1 MTDLYYLANIRL
13 PTEKAHGLQI
23 MQNCEAFAASGAR
36 VTLFAARR
44 INTPELARVRD
55 VWAHYNVAR
64 AFEVRRV
71 PCLDLFP
78 WLERVSARLAFAIQA
93 LTYTLA
99 LWLWMLVRRADVYYS
114 RDVLTL
120 VLLSLV
126 KPRRA
131 LVYEA
136 HQRSRSGPG
145 RWLQRACARR
155 CGLVVAVTES
165 LAGALREMGAARALV
180 AHDGFRAERFAGM
193 PAKGEAR
200 ARLHLPADAFV
211 VGYVGRLHT
220 MSMSKGVDTLVEAA
234 ARAERPLHVLLVGGP
249 QTMAE
254 ALRDRWRALGLPDS
268 HFHAPGDV
276 PAADVPAYLAAFDV
290 GTMTLPWTPHFAYDA
305 SPLKLFEYMAAG
317 CAILASD
324 LPSVR
329 EVLRDGDNALL
340 VPPGDADALAGALRR
355 LYDDRGLVARLG
367 AAANAESAHF
377 TWTARAAR
385 ILDAWRS
392 LAAPTPTSTS

>member
-1 MTDLYYLANIRL
+1 MIELLYLANIRL

-23 MQNCEAFAASGAR
+23 VQNCEAFAAGGAR

-55 VWAHYNVAR
+55 VWAHYGVAR
-64 AFEVRRV
+64 RFELRRV

-78 WLERVSARLAFAIQA
+78 WLERFSSQLTFAIQA
-93 LTYTLA
+93 VTYTLT
-99 LWLWMLVRRADVYYS
+99 LWFWMLARRADIYYS

-120 VLLSLV
+120 ALLSLV

-145 RWLQRACARR
+145 RWLQRTCVRR
-155 CGLVVAVTES
+155 CGLVIAVT
-165 LAGALREMGAARALV
+165 GALAAALRDLGASTVLV
-180 AHDGFRAERFAGM
+180 AHDGFRAERFADM
-193 PAKGEAR
+193 PSNVDAR
-200 ARLHLPADAFV
+200 ARLGLPLGAFV

-220 MSMSKGVDTLVEAA
+220 MSMSKGVDSLVEAA
-234 ARAERPLHVLLVGGP
+234 GRAGRPLHLVLVGGP
-249 QTMAE
+249 ADMA
-254 ALRDRWRALGLPDS
+254 ASLQARWRALGLPGES
-268 HFHAPGDV
+268 FHAPGDV
-276 PAADVPAYLAAFDV
+276 PASAVPAYLAAFDV
-290 GTMTLPWTPHFAYDA
+290 GTMTLPWTEHFAYDA

-329 EVLRDGDNALL
+329 EVLRDGQTALL
-340 VPPGDADALAGALRR
+340 TPPGDIGALAGALQR
-355 LYDDRGLVARLG
+355 LYDDRELGARLG
-367 AAANAESAHF
+367 AEAKAESAHF
-377 TWTARAAR
+377 TWRARAAR
-385 ILDAWRS
+385 IVDAWRA
-392 LAAPTPTSTS
+392 LAAH